1 MSSSAGV
8 HSIERLARLKEA
20 LAKFANAGQTSLG
33 LAEMEIRHAHAQL
46 EERLHYWHQQVSRT
60 REEAVQARAALA
72 YARAVHEGKR
82 VGCVEQEIDL
92 RKAQERVRHSEEKL
106 AMTKRW
112 LRDLPTYL
120 KEYEGPA
127 RNLGGFLETEL
138 RLAMVLLD
146 NKVAALEAYLSI
158 ATPDAKEPS

>member
-8 HSIERLARLKEA
+8 HSIERLERLKEA
-20 LAKFANAGQTSLG
+20 LAKFANAGQTSLS
-33 LAEMEIRHAHAQL
+33 LAEMEIRHAQSRL
-46 EERLHYWHQQVSRT
+46 EDRLHHWQQQVSRS

-72 YARAVHEGKR
+72 YARAVQEGKR
-82 VGCVEQEIDL
+82 VGCVEQELDL
-92 RKAQERVRHSEEKL
+92 RKAQERVRHAEEKL
-106 AMTKRW
+106 ATTKHW

-120 KEYEGPA
+120 EEYEGPA
-127 RNLGGFLETEL
+127 RSLGGFLETEM
-138 RLAMVLLD
+138 RQAMVLLD